1 MDEELEETP
10 PEIEMYL
17 EAVLQ
22 RTRWG
27 ESLGRC
33 QIEVAF
39 REAETDPAPSQGSA
53 SPMIL
58 LPETAGTCA
67 YTALAPEEAGD
78 PVGPGSGEDDWE
90 LLGTLSG
97 SDVIYLHSETT
108 TLTLHRQE
116 IAGGKVRYELAECSI
131 ADFPFGQVFDLE
143 VPSLEGAAIPGF
155 YVEEALAVSP
165 DVWLREPL
173 VSLSAETLY
182 HPADTSLHGVWD
194 DLGVQPEVLGERLA
208 PERMIFARNH
218 NEGEFQP
225 FEALACRP
233 PDRQMVIRPEVL
245 AHLQANPDPETHRYY
260 IGFQVDTALST
271 PAFMAP
277 WGQTVFARSTVSE
290 SGEIHLYTTE

>member
-1 MDEELEETP
+1 MFRVVLPVLALMAGCASPDQGFWLKNSHSPGLPGDVARLDFLDLPDGAPPSWDRDHLDFSGEPGVDEELEETP
-10 PEIEMYL
+10 PEIEMSL

-173 VSLSAETLY
+173 VSLSAETK
-182 HPADTSLHGVWD
+182 TCLH
-194 DLGVQPEVLGERLA
+194 Q
-208 PERMIFARNH
+208 
-218 NEGEFQP
+218 
-225 FEALACRP
+225 
-233 PDRQMVIRPEVL
+233 
-245 AHLQANPDPETHRYY
+245 
-260 IGFQVDTALST
+260 
-271 PAFMAP
+271 
-277 WGQTVFARSTVSE
+277 
-290 SGEIHLYTTE
+290 